1 MSSGNFTQ
9 LKTNHLAAGEVTTIK
24 EVAQTSDKV
33 EVFNLSGVKVADSI
47 EGLEPGI
54 YVING
59 KTVAV
64 K

>member
-1 MSSGNFTQ
+1 M
-9 LKTNHLAAGEVTTIK
+9 LKTVHIGDKEAASIK
-24 EVAQTSDKV
+24 SVVNANEKV

-54 YVING
+54 YVVKG
-59 KTVAV
+59 KTVLV